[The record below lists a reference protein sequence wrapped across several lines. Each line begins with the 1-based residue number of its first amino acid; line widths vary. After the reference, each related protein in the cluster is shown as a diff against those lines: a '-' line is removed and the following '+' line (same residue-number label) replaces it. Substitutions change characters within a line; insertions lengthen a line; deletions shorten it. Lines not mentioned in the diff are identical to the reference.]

1 MMTAKKGEK
10 RCVECGRS
18 FKYLYLLKQ
27 HQRVHNGESPYVCKE
42 VDCGRS
48 FKWLSS
54 LKAHL
59 KSHVVSKS
67 IDFESADG
75 SCLTTARS
83 SSAELEGLLE
93 DLFENPAAPMEE
105 KAIDVFAEGSDPWKT
120 EDNEKPFGTQE
131 DANFDACFNLLD
143 MDGTYSA
150 YMDTFLTVI
159 PEQV

>member
-1 MMTAKKGEK
+1 MTGRKVEK
-10 RCVECGRS
+10 RCLACGRT
-18 FKYLYLLKQ
+18 FKYRYLLEQ
-27 HQRVHNGESPYVCKE
+27 HNRVHSGATPYVCKE
-42 VDCGRS
+42 VDCGRT

-59 KSHVVSKS
+59 KSHVVNKT
-67 IDFESADG
+67 IGDEVADEA
-75 SCLTTARS
+75 SLTTAKSRNTG
-83 SSAELEGLLE
+83 LETILE
-93 DLFENPAAPMEE
+93 DLFDPVAPIDEE
-105 KAIDVFAEGSDPWKT
+105 EALDVFTEESDPWKT
-120 EDNEKPFGTQE
+120 EDNGKPFGSQE